1 MGRPGGF
8 FVRFSQGE
16 GARVPEAPR
25 EEMKE
30 HIARPEVRLIKV
42 ALQDPRL
49 RVRERMQELEEEMN
63 LAEDV
68 RAFLR
73 DFLLKGGIP
82 RTPKGGRTRI
92 QMLPE
97 INPFLE
103 ELALRIS
110 LAQHTQGRSEK
121 HPNIHL
127 GSYDGGE
134 DWED

>member
-1 MGRPGGF
+1 MAKPGGF

-16 GARVPEAPR
+16 GTRVPEAPR
-25 EEMKE
+25 EGIKE

-49 RVRERMQELEEEMN
+49 RVRERMEELEEEMN
-63 LAEDV
+63 LSQDV
-68 RAFLR
+68 RDFLH
-73 DFLLKGGIP
+73 DFLLKRITP
-82 RTPKGGRTRI
+82 RTPEGGRTRI

-110 LAQHTQGRSEK
+110 VAQHVQGRDER
-121 HPNIHL
+121 HPNIRI
-127 GSYDGGE
+127 GSYDGG

>member
-1 MGRPGGF
+1 MGKPGGF

-25 EEMKE
+25 EEIKE
-30 HIARPEVRLIKV
+30 HIARPEVRLIKL
-42 ALQDPRL
+42 ALQDSTL
-49 RVRERMQELEEEMN
+49 QVERRMHELEEEMN

-68 RAFLR
+68 RTFLR
-73 DFLLKGGIP
+73 DFLLKRITPHIP
-82 RTPKGGRTRI
+82 KDGRTRI

-110 LAQHTQGRSEK
+110 VAQHEQGRTER
-121 HPNIHL
+121 HPNIRI
-127 GSYDGGE
+127 GSYDSGDLE
-134 DWED
+134 D